1 MILTGGMTDGMMI
14 GIGITTEEMKVG
26 GIIMI
31 NMRKAINIIMEKD
44 KIWNFSNPPFL
55 GDFFYFPFDKFSIYK
70 MT

>member
-1 MILTGGMTDGMMI
+1 MILTGGMTDGMKI
-14 GIGITTEEMKVG
+14 ETDITTEEMKAE
-26 GIIMI
+26 GIIMR
-31 NMRKAINIIMEKD
+31 NMRKEINIIREKD

>member
-44 KIWNFSNPPFL
+44 KIWNSSNPPFL
-55 GDFFYFPFDKFSIYK
+55 EDFFSPFDKFSIYK